1 MPTIA
6 EIRQKY
12 PQYQDMPDA
21 ALADALHKK
30 YYSDMPKADF
40 DAKIGISAAPAPSV
54 PEPAPAAAPDPW
66 NRSTIL
72 PVAKNRETGE
82 IAPALPKVITK
93 IPDLLEGMYEGAKS
107 AVTLPARTYRGE
119 VNMTGPDGKPSQ
131 ELIGEALNFSLLA
144 TPASPGGPLF
154 AKSATAA
161 APKPLPPAPVLKPGQ
176 DAALAA
182 SRLGVD
188 LPRAAASDLTAVQQT
203 GKVLTNVP
211 IGGTPLRN
219 ASTKAIKQLDD
230 AALRAQKGFGA
241 GDVAAAGASVR
252 QGIKDFSANT
262 LDDLVSK
269 KYDVVDDL
277 VKQDV
282 SAPLTATKQLTGK
295 LLADRQKAAL
305 PSEGSAAGIVKQAIE
320 RPEGLTYEGVKRLRT
335 EVGQMLKNP
344 QMAPAGTSQ
353 DELRAL
359 YGSLSD
365 DLRSVVKA
373 AGGDKAVNAFEEANT
388 FAAKTINEQ
397 KVLDK
402 IIGPQSDEGLFSK
415 IQAMAGSNSRADMQ
429 NLVRVRQAV
438 SPETW
443 NEMSSAVISNMGR
456 DANGAFSPDRFL
468 TSYGKLSKNGKS
480 LLFKSTGKNDLA
492 ASLDDIAT
500 VSNRFKQLNQ
510 FANPSGTGQAIIG
523 GSYIPGLFVEPTT
536 VVSGIVGTRVLS
548 NILAKPT
555 TAKQL
560 AKWSQAYE
568 QAAIKPSKEASV
580 NLGARARVLAL
591 AIANDNGAPAAY
603 NQISSALSRL
613 SKAKADPGNENQGAE
628 ENQQERERKQLRALD
643 LMNPDET

>member
-40 DAKIGISAAPAPSV
+40 DTKVGISSAPTISA
-54 PEPAPAAAPDPW
+54 PEPAAAEAPDTW

-72 PVAKNRETGE
+72 PVAKNTETGE

-93 IPDLLEGMYEGAKS
+93 IPDVLEGIYEGAKS

-119 VNMTGPDGKPSQ
+119 VNMTGPDGRPSQ
-131 ELIGEALNFSLLA
+131 ELIGEALNFSLFG
-144 TPASPGGPLF
+144 TPASRGGPLF
-154 AKSATAA
+154 AKGATAA

-203 GKVLTNVP
+203 GKVLSNVP
-211 IGGTPLRN
+211 IGGTPLRD

-230 AALRAQKGFGA
+230 AALKAQRGYGA
-241 GDVAAAGASVR
+241 GDVAAAGAFVR
-252 QGIKDFSANT
+252 QGIKDYSANT

-269 KYDVVDDL
+269 KYKVVDNL
-277 VKQDV
+277 VDDSV
-282 SAPLTATKQLTGK
+282 SAPLTATSKLTSK

-353 DELRAL
+353 DELSAL

-373 AGGDKAVNAFEEANT
+373 AGGDKAVSAFEAANT
-388 FAAKTINEQ
+388 FAAKTIEEQ
-397 KVLDK
+397 KALDK

-429 NLVRVRQAV
+429 NLVRARRAV

-443 NEMSSAVISNMGR
+443 NEMSSAVISTMGR
-456 DANGAFSPDRFL
+456 DGDGAFSPERFL
-468 TSYGKLSKNGKS
+468 TAYGKLSTNGKN
-480 LLFKSTGKNDLA
+480 LLFKTSGKDDLA
-492 ASLDDIAT
+492 SSLDDIAT
-500 VSNRFKQLNQ
+500 VSRRFKQLNQ
-510 FANPSGTGQAIIG
+510 FSNPSGTGQTVAGI
-523 GSYIPGLFVEPTT
+523 SYLSGAFLEPTT
-536 VVSGIVGTRVLS
+536 VVSSLVGARVLS
-548 NILAKPT
+548 SVMSKPT

-560 AKWSQAYE
+560 AKWSKAYE

-628 ENQQERERKQLRALD
+628 ENQQERERKQLRAID